1 MFVPNFSCFF
11 KVLIDE
17 AGSRVRLKENTPPD
31 EIKELE
37 DKIESINNEKEE
49 AVRCQNFEKAAK
61 VRDEQRKLKEQ
72 LEQVRETWNS
82 SNKEKDTVNE
92 EVIADI
98 VSMWTGI
105 PVNKILEVEA
115 EKLLNME
122 SILHIRVVGQ
132 EEAIKSI
139 ATAIRRARAGIKDPS
154 KPIGSFL
161 FLGPTGVGKT
171 ELSCPPS
178 SYPTYPGGEP
188 INLETVCFSIYSDIS
203 ILTI

>member
-1 MFVPNFSCFF
+1 MKLVR
-11 KVLIDE
+11 
-17 AGSRVRLKENTPPD
+17 RVRLKENTPPD

-105 PVNKILEVEA
+105 PVNKILEEEA

-122 SILHIRVVGQ
+122 SILHNRVVGQ

-171 ELSCPPS
+171 ELCQG
-178 SYPTYPGGEP
+178 T
-188 INLETVCFSIYSDIS
+188 
-203 ILTI
+203 